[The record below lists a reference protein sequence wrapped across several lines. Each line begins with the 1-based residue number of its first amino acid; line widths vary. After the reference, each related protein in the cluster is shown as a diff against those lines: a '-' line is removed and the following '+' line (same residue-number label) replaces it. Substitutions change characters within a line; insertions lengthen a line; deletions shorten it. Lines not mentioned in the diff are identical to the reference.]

1 MKDINKDNLEFNFYD
16 DKESKYK
23 EIPSLI
29 KIKEKSEK
37 ENKDIFLIEA
47 VSRREKES
55 KGNYKRRK
63 IKFSEDNIYIFSDD
77 EKEYKNILYDF
88 YFDDESIYF
97 FSIQAFLDKYFENH
111 NNDNENLKDT
121 MQQAYDRENILPSYN
136 IKYKNSK
143 NDDKKTRIY
152 TKDHYPLLSEIL
164 RLEKEGKNYDEIKS
178 ILYGDLKEEY
188 KKEKY
193 NEKIDDNLE
202 EYIKNIYSKFDDV
215 KLYDE
220 SDEDIHPVIYYHQKL
235 YHAPFK
241 IYESFVRKKINI
253 SEYKFFISI
262 CKENFYSINEKRKEE
277 IDYIYKSCNYYGF
290 ERHDKVLFEN
300 IISDEI
306 DFNIKETYKKY
317 IILNDKIISF
327 QLKNNI
333 HIKNYNAN
341 ISEEILNILYF
352 TDYMEQEEYT
362 ELKNKISKLKKL
374 KIKDKIIIECPI
386 TSEDEKIIYNTAKA
400 FEFEKMNYISLYKI
414 IKLNYDNS
422 NLENTFKENISLMKN
437 YDKIY
442 NLVKSNQ

>member
-1 MKDINKDNLEFNFYD
+1 
-16 DKESKYK
+16 
-23 EIPSLI
+23 
-29 KIKEKSEK
+29 
-37 ENKDIFLIEA
+37 IFLIEA

-164 RLEKEGKNYDEIKS
+164 RLEKEGKNYGEIRS
-178 ILYGDLKEEY
+178 ALYGDLKKEEY

-300 IISDEI
+300 IIFDEI

-333 HIKNYNAN
+333 HIKN

-374 KIKDKIIIECPI
+374 EIKDKIIIECTI
-386 TSEDEKIIYNTAKA
+386 NSEDEKIIYNTAKA
-400 FEFEKMNYISLYKI
+400 FKFKKMNYISLYKI